1 MAGAARKA
9 SAWQAYHSNMVEPI
23 RSTPRRW
30 PAAALSLILAA
41 ALAVAPVSSTAQF
54 DNLPKLGAA
63 SGDEL
68 SAAAERRLGETIMRQ
83 IRRDAAYLDDAELV
97 DYLNQL
103 AQPLLAAPAA
113 GGLSFELFA
122 VDDPAINA
130 FALPGGF
137 IGVHVGLLI
146 AAETESE
153 VASVL
158 AHEIGHVTQR
168 HIARMLAQQKQASVV
183 SMAAMA
189 LALLAARSSPQAAI
203 GGMMLGDQ
211 VARQNMLA
219 FSRDA
224 EREADRV
231 GFEILRQSDF
241 DLQGMVS
248 FFNRLQQSS
257 RFYESNA
264 PAYLRTHPVTGER
277 IADLQGRLQ
286 NARYRQRTDS
296 LNFQLLRARFRVTA
310 DESTDGQRVGR
321 GMAEQMVRASTKAG
335 PAPWFALASI
345 AAAQRDWARFDT
357 AIAQAR
363 AQNGADHPYFVRLAA
378 SAKLAQGD
386 AAGAADLA
394 RKGLDRFPD
403 ARGLWRIYG
412 ESLIA
417 AGNATQAARVLRDEL
432 VVWRSDARLWDLL
445 SQAQAKLGLRA
456 EAHRTAAERYVLL
469 GSPLMAVEQL
479 RLAQRAGDTDFYT
492 ASVIDARLREL
503 EPEARREIE
512 DSRQGMR

>member
-1 MAGAARKA
+1 
-9 SAWQAYHSNMVEPI
+9 MVEPF
-23 RSTPRRW
+23 RSTPCRW

-122 VDDPAINA
+122 IDDPAINA

-183 SMAAMA
+183 SVAAMA

-286 NARYRQRTDS
+286 NTRYRQRTDS
-296 LNFQLLRARFRVTA
+296 LNFQLLRARFRVTG
-310 DESTDGQRVGR
+310 DESTDGQGWAAAWPNSWCAPVPRPVLHPGLR
-321 GMAEQMVRASTKAG
+321 WPASQRRSATGRASI
-335 PAPWFALASI
+335 P
-345 AAAQRDWARFDT
+345 
-357 AIAQAR
+357 
-363 AQNGADHPYFVRLAA
+363 RLH
-378 SAKLAQGD
+378 
-386 AAGAADLA
+386 
-394 RKGLDRFPD
+394 RP
-403 ARGLWRIYG
+403 
-412 ESLIA
+412 EP
-417 AGNATQAARVLRDEL
+417 
-432 VVWRSDARLWDLL
+432 
-445 SQAQAKLGLRA
+445 
-456 EAHRTAAERYVLL
+456 RTAPIILISSDLPPVRNW
-469 GSPLMAVEQL
+469 
-479 RLAQRAGDTDFYT
+479 
-492 ASVIDARLREL
+492 LREML
-503 EPEARREIE
+503 PAQPIWHERGSIDFRMREGFGGSTV
-512 DSRQGMR
+512 SR

>member
-1 MAGAARKA
+1 MAAWARKA
-9 SAWQAYHSNMVEPI
+9 STWRAYHSNMVEPI
-23 RSTPRRW
+23 RSKPRRW
-30 PAAALSLILAA
+30 PASALSVV
-41 ALAVAPVSSTAQF
+41 LAVLLTIMPVSSTAQF
-54 DNLPKLGAA
+54 ENLPKLGAA

-83 IRRDAAYLDDAELV
+83 IRRDPAYLDDAELV

-113 GGLSFELFA
+113 GGMSFELFA
-122 VDDPAINA
+122 IDDPSINA

-153 VASVL
+153 IASVL

-189 LALLAARSSPQAAI
+189 LALLAARSNPQAAM

-231 GFEILRQSDF
+231 GFDILRQSDF

-296 LNFQLLRARFRVTA
+296 LDFQLLRARYRVTA
-310 DESTDGQRVGR
+310 DESTDGRRVGR
-321 GMAEQMVRASTKAG
+321 GMAEQMVRASAKAG
-335 PAPWFALASI
+335 PAPWYGLASI
-345 AAAQRDWARFDT
+345 AAVQRDWARFDT
-357 AIAQAR
+357 AITQAR
-363 AQNGADHPYFVRLAA
+363 ARNGADHPYFDRLAA

-386 AAGAADLA
+386 AAGAVELA

-403 ARGLWRIYG
+403 ARGLWRVYG
-412 ESLIA
+412 EALIA
-417 AGNATQAARVLRDEL
+417 DGKSADAVRALRDEIAI
-432 VVWRSDARLWDLL
+432 WRSDARLWDLL
-445 SQAQAKLGLRA
+445 AQAEGKLNHRA
-456 EAHRTAAERYVLL
+456 DAHRAAAERYVLL

-512 DSRQGMR
+512 DSRQANR